1 MGAEAS
7 EETQSAALR
16 CAALDVRLF
25 RPPTA
30 ACQVTCNNP
39 TALTMQ
45 TTQTLETEGDFTFT
59 GSTIRRK
66 QRMVPKLYHL
76 VFRTILANIHSVPT
90 LAGMPEEVVAMLLW
104 RVMEKGILNP
114 SLGRLFY
121 YSGHE
126 SVQKWLEANV
136 DIDAGTI
143 GYKGRMSC
151 H

>member
-1 MGAEAS
+1 
-7 EETQSAALR
+7 
-16 CAALDVRLF
+16 
-25 RPPTA
+25 
-30 ACQVTCNNP
+30 
-39 TALTMQ
+39 
-45 TTQTLETEGDFTFT
+45 
-59 GSTIRRK
+59 
-66 QRMVPKLYHL
+66 
-76 VFRTILANIHSVPT
+76 
-90 LAGMPEEVVAMLLW
+90 MLLW

-121 YSGHE
+121 YSGHGASCSQCLCFICAIICWCWLTVGVGSHCSLCTE